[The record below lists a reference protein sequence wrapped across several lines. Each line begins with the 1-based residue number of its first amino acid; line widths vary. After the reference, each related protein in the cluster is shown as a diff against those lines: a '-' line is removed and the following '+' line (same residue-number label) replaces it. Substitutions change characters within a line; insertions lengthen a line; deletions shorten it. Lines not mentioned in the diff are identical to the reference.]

1 MSAAIKAEGLGK
13 KYLIAQRNQNSYS
26 TLRESLSHGGSRL
39 ARRMLGAFS
48 GRESLARE
56 SATREFWALR
66 DLQFEVARG
75 QRVGIIGR
83 NGAGKSTLLKIL
95 SRITEPSTGK
105 VELHGRVSS
114 LLEVGTGFHPE
125 LTGRENISLNAAIL
139 GMSRQEIRRHFD
151 QIVAFAEV
159 EEFLETPVKRYSSGM
174 YVRLAFAVAAHLD
187 PDILIVDEVLAVGD
201 KQFQDKCLG
210 RMESMSKQEGRT
222 VLFVSHDLDAIQRLC
237 RDAIYLEHGKLAYQG
252 DVSSAIERYMSS
264 AGALTAKQGLAEVQD
279 RWGSGRARISG
290 LEILNSASQPVTSLQ
305 SGQDAQFRCSY
316 VNLGC
321 DAAVD
326 DIVVSIALANSRR
339 VTVMLVSSD
348 FAGQYFTLR
357 DDAGSICCSIGDLN
371 LAPGDYSV
379 TLYLGRVSGET
390 LDCMNDV
397 ARISV
402 IGGDFFGTGHAGLP
416 DHCSTLTRSS
426 WRTDR

>member
-1 MSAAIKAEGLGK
+1 MSIAIKVEHLGK
-13 KYLIAQRNQNSYS
+13 KYSIARGGRKSYS
-26 TLRESLSHGGSRL
+26 TLRESLSHQGSRIANRL
-39 ARRMLGAFS
+39 FGAFS
-48 GRESLARE
+48 DRGGPSRE
-56 SATREFWALR
+56 SATKDFWALH
-66 DLQFEVARG
+66 DLQFEVQHG
-75 QRVGIIGR
+75 QRIGIVGR

-95 SRITEPSTGK
+95 SRITEPTTGR

-125 LTGRENISLNAAIL
+125 LTGRENISLNATIL
-139 GMSRQEIRRHFD
+139 GMSRKEIRRHFD

-210 RMESMSKQEGRT
+210 RMESMSKHEGRT

-237 RDAIYLEHGKLAYQG
+237 RDAIYLDHGKLAYQG
-252 DVSSAIERYMSS
+252 DVASAIERYMSS
-264 AGALTAKQGLAEVQD
+264 AGALSADQGLAEVQD

-290 LEILNSASQPVTSLQ
+290 LDILNSDAQPVTTLQ
-305 SGQDAQFRCSY
+305 SGQDFEFRISY
-316 VNLGC
+316 TNHAC
-321 DAAVD
+321 DATVN
-326 DIVVSIALANSRR
+326 DIVVSIALANTRR

-348 FAGQYFTLR
+348 FAGQYFTLQG
-357 DDAGSICCSIGDLN
+357 DTGSISGSIRDLN
-371 LAPGDYSV
+371 LAPGDYSI
-379 TLYLGRVSGET
+379 TLFLGRASGET

-402 IGGDFFGTGHAGLP
+402 IGGDFFGSSHPGLP
-416 DHCSTLTRSS
+416 EQCSTLTRSNWTENS
-426 WRTDR
+426 